1 MRGYFSYIWKGK
13 TGRRRTLFACGFL
26 TKKEKEIKMKFV
38 KPEFGAYVVF
48 KDEDAAAKMEWL
60 FGMLLRRKMCCFGSY
75 FNAYK
80 LW

>member
-1 MRGYFSYIWKGK
+1 
-13 TGRRRTLFACGFL
+13 
-26 TKKEKEIKMKFV
+26 MKFV
-38 KPEFGAYVVF
+38 KHEFGAYVVF